1 MTSTSTVLP
10 PARAPQVA
18 EPAPA
23 TTTRRRVSRRAAI
36 LRSWQLYVLLAP
48 GLIYLLV
55 FKYWPMYG
63 AQIAFRNYNPA
74 SGFTGSPWVG
84 LMHFERF
91 INSFQFEKL
100 LVNTLTINTVGL
112 LVAFP
117 VPIVLAL
124 IVNQLSSRRFK
135 KVVQSVLYAPSFI
148 SVVVVVGMIFL
159 LFSPRAGIV
168 NNVIELSGGEP
179 IFFMGD
185 PEWFRPLYIGSDIW
199 QNAGF
204 SMIIYLAALTA
215 IDPSLHEAA
224 KMDGANKFRR
234 IWHIDIPGIMP
245 VVTILFVLAIGNIFN
260 LGFEK
265 VYLMQTPLNLETSEI
280 INTYVYKAGLQQAQ
294 FSYSAAIGLFN
305 SVLNLILLVTFN
317 YVAKKANQSSLW

>member
-1 MTSTSTVLP
+1 
-10 PARAPQVA
+10 
-18 EPAPA
+18 
-23 TTTRRRVSRRAAI
+23 
-36 LRSWQLYVLLAP
+36 
-48 GLIYLLV
+48 
-55 FKYWPMYG
+55 MYG

-74 SGFTGSPWVG
+74 DGFLGSQWVG
-84 LMHFERF
+84 LAHFERF
-91 INSFQFEKL
+91 INSFQFQDL

-124 IVNQLSSRRFK
+124 IVNQLSSQRFK
-135 KVVQSVLYAPSFI
+135 KFIQSVLYSPSFI
-148 SVVVVVGMIFL
+148 SVVVVVGMVFL
-159 LFSPRAGIV
+159 LFSPSSGVV
-168 NNVIELSGGEP
+168 NNVLTLAGAEP

-185 PEWFRPLYIGSDIW
+185 PSWFRPLYIGSDVW

-234 IWHIDIPGIMP
+234 IWHIDLPGILP
-245 VVTILFVLAIGNIFN
+245 VITILFVLAIGNIFN

-317 YVAKKANQSSLW
+317 WVAKKANQSSLW